1 MRKIDKQIAFGVLV
15 GTRGFF
21 NPALVAEQRGKIL
34 SKIKSLGYTSVIL
47 DASETPNGAVES
59 LSDATK
65 YARLFNENRDKIDG
79 VIVVLPNF
87 GDELG
92 IVQTLDL
99 SKLNVPVLVQAC
111 NDEIDKVDVKG
122 RRDAFCGKLSVCNNL
137 YQYGIKFTDTTF
149 HTCDIDSELFAGDI
163 NRFAGVCR
171 TVNGLRNARVGAI
184 GARPAPFQTTRY
196 SEKLLQATGVTVVTV
211 DLSEIIGAAQK
222 FDDAANDVTEKLKAI
237 QAYGKIPKSINP
249 ANVLKQAKLSVAID
263 HWMTE
268 NQCEASAIQCWESI
282 QDNYGCATCLSMSM
296 MGENLLP
303 SACEVDVAGAVSMY
317 TLLLGSGKP
326 PGFLDWNNNFG
337 NDPNMCVCTHCSN
350 YPKSFMG
357 QDIEISNLD
366 ILGETLGREN
376 CFGAIKGHVV
386 KGPLTYFRISTDD
399 TKGKIK
405 SYLGHGEFT
414 DDEFNMDGGIAVCR
428 IPNLQKLLKH
438 LCREGFEHHVAMV
451 RGGWADI
458 IEEAVTKYL
467 GWELYHH
474 DKS

>member
-1 MRKIDKQIAFGVLV
+1 MRKIDKQITFGVLV

-21 NPALVAEQRGKIL
+21 NPALVSEQRGKIL
-34 SKIKSLGYTSVIL
+34 SKIKSLGYELVIL
-47 DASETPNGAVES
+47 DASETPNGAVET

-65 YARLFNENRDKIDG
+65 YARLFSENREKMDG
-79 VIVVLPNF
+79 VIVILPNF

-92 IVQTLDL
+92 IVQTLNL

-111 NDEIDKVDVKG
+111 NDEIDKVDVKS

-149 HTCDIDSELFAGDI
+149 HTCDIDSEQFTDDI
-163 NRFAGVCR
+163 NRFAKVCR
-171 TVNGLRNARVGAI
+171 TVNGLRNARIGAI

-196 SEKLLQATGVTVVTV
+196 SEKLLQATGVTIVTV

-222 FDDAANDVTEKLKAI
+222 FDDAAKDVAEKLKAI
-237 QAYGKIPKSINP
+237 QEYGNIPKSIKPVNI
-249 ANVLKQAKLSVAID
+249 LKQAKLSVAID

-282 QDNYGCATCLSMSM
+282 QNNYGCATCLSMSM
-296 MGENLLP
+296 MGEDLSP

-317 TLLLGSGKP
+317 TLLLASGNS

-337 NDPNMCVCTHCSN
+337 NDTNMCVCTHCSN

-357 QDIEISNLD
+357 QDVEISNLD

-376 CFGAIKGHVV
+376 CFGAIKGHVA
-386 KGPLTYFRISTDD
+386 KGSLTYFRISTDD

-414 DDEFNMDGGIAVCR
+414 DDKFNMDGGIAVCR

-438 LCREGFEHHVAMV
+438 LCQEGFEHHVAMV
-451 RGGWADI
+451 RGVWADI
-458 IEEAVTKYL
+458 VEEAVSKYL
-467 GWELYHH
+467 TWDLYHH
-474 DKS
+474 DES